1 MWRTILIAFV
11 ILAAFL
17 FFWIVFYKKEDK
29 EKPVQ
34 FSCHHCDEKDCT
46 CTPPPTP
53 PLKGEGCSPHS
64 LSGKGAGG
72 LGHKQ

>member
-1 MWRTILIAFV
+1 MWLTILIAFV

-29 EKPVQ
+29 EKTVQ
-34 FSCHHCDEKDCT
+34 FSCHQCDEKDCT
-46 CTPPPTP
+46 CTPPLTP
-53 PLKGEGCSPHS
+53 PRNGEGSSVSPHS

-72 LGHKQ
+72 VRS